1 MSIQQN
7 TTESRVGLSTRA
19 PVNPKKNRK
28 SALPLDHPSLYTNR
42 ELSWLE
48 FNQRVLDQALDERHP
63 LLERVKFLAITGTN
77 LDEFFMVRVA
87 TILRQIK
94 NESESLTSDGLTP
107 KQQFSEIH
115 GRTEK
120 MLQDQHSAWSL
131 LRPLLEKNGVKF
143 LEMRSYNDGI
153 KEYLHERFMNEIYPV
168 LTPMAFD
175 PGHPFPH
182 ISSLSMNLA
191 VVVRHNQETK
201 FARVKIPDVLPRFLE
216 IPESVSGQ
224 DKIVFVFLEDV
235 IRSNIDELFPG
246 TEIRDIR
253 LFRIIRDTDLV
264 IQEDEADDLLETV
277 DKGLKQIRYGDVS
290 LLQVEKSMPKR
301 TLSVLADN
309 CQVDEELV
317 SRSEGR
323 MNFADLMQLMKLP
336 LPQLKDKPF
345 FSPVLFEGL
354 PSEQLFERI
363 RHRDYLLHHPYQSFY
378 PVEALVKAAA
388 EDPQVLAVKMTL
400 YRIGS
405 NSPVIEHL
413 INAAE
418 AGKQVTVLVELKAR
432 FDERNNIV
440 WARRLEAVGA
450 HVIYGVVHLKTHSK
464 ICLVVRQ
471 ESDGI
476 RRYMHLGTG
485 NYNPFTS
492 KIYTDLGLLTS
503 NHEIGEDA
511 THVFNY
517 LTGYSNKREFNHL
530 LVAPVS
536 LRLGLETLIE
546 REIEYARQGRPS
558 RMIFKVNSVAD
569 QKVITKLY
577 EASKAGVRQDLI
589 VRGICCLR
597 PGVEGVSEKIRVRSI
612 IGRFLEHSRIYY
624 FENGGNPEIYC
635 GSADLMERNL
645 SRRVEILFPVI
656 DQEILD
662 HLKQNLDLMLSDNT
676 LAFNLQQDGSYRRIS
691 KNAQESEINSQLK
704 LLEWYAEENP
714 IGNV

>member
-1 MSIQQN
+1 
-7 TTESRVGLSTRA
+7 
-19 PVNPKKNRK
+19 
-28 SALPLDHPSLYTNR
+28 
-42 ELSWLE
+42 
-48 FNQRVLDQALDERHP
+48 
-63 LLERVKFLAITGTN
+63 
-77 LDEFFMVRVA
+77 
-87 TILRQIK
+87 
-94 NESESLTSDGLTP
+94 
-107 KQQFSEIH
+107 
-115 GRTEK
+115 
-120 MLQDQHSAWSL
+120 
-131 LRPLLEKNGVKF
+131 
-143 LEMRSYNDGI
+143 
-153 KEYLHERFMNEIYPV
+153 
-168 LTPMAFD
+168 
-175 PGHPFPH
+175 
-182 ISSLSMNLA
+182 
-191 VVVRHNQETK
+191 
-201 FARVKIPDVLPRFLE
+201 
-216 IPESVSGQ
+216 
-224 DKIVFVFLEDV
+224 
-235 IRSNIDELFPG
+235 
-246 TEIRDIR
+246 
-253 LFRIIRDTDLV
+253 
-264 IQEDEADDLLETV
+264 
-277 DKGLKQIRYGDVS
+277 
-290 LLQVEKSMPKR
+290 
-301 TLSVLADN
+301 
-309 CQVDEELV
+309 
-317 SRSEGR
+317 
-323 MNFADLMQLMKLP
+323 
-336 LPQLKDKPF
+336 
-345 FSPVLFEGL
+345 
-354 PSEQLFERI
+354 
-363 RHRDYLLHHPYQSFY
+363 
-378 PVEALVKAAA
+378 
-388 EDPQVLAVKMTL
+388 PQVLAVKMTL

-536 LRLGLETLIE
+536 LRSGLETLIE

-558 RMIFKVNSVAD
+558 GMIFKVNSVAD

-624 FENGGNPEIYC
+624 FENGGKPEIYC

-691 KNAQESEINSQLK
+691 KKAQDPEINSQMK

-714 IGNV
+714 FGSV